1 MEKNELSDR
10 LNEMYISNLKI
21 PKCTLEEK
29 RAQVAEN
36 QTQILILKLS
46 EMQWKYKSL
55 PQNVLALEVRA
66 PTGKEWDSV
75 PWDGEVWEDPYEA
88 KDFEL

>member
-10 LNEMYISNLKI
+10 FNEMYISNLKI

-29 RAQVAEN
+29 GAQVAEN
-36 QTQILILKLS
+36 QTQILILKLA
-46 EMQWKYKSL
+46 ELQWKYKSL
-55 PQNVLALEVRA
+55 PQKVLALEERA
-66 PTGKEWDSV
+66 LTGKEWYSV
-75 PWDGEVWEDPYEA
+75 PWDGDVWEDPYEA